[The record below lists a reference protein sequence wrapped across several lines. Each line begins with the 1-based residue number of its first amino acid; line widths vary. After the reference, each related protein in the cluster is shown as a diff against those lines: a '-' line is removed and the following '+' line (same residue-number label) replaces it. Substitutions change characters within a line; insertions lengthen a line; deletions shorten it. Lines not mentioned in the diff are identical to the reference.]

1 MDVATAKNIHV
12 NKFGLEEIM
21 EIIVIFVPLALF
33 LSAYIV
39 FELDLP

>member
-1 MDVATAKNIHV
+1 MDVATARNIHI
-12 NKFGLEEIM
+12 NKFGLKEIM

-39 FELDLP
+39 LDLDLP